1 MKKKRNLI
9 IILPNFKFGGA
20 GNSVFSFINFLK
32 KEEFNINI
40 ICVGSCDYKKLFN
53 KKVELFE
60 LENRGLFF
68 LFPKIIS
75 IIKKIQKN
83 HFKNIVYSNH
93 HYTNVYSIILKI
105 FFKNIYV
112 VGVERTCIYELSKY
126 FSLKDFIKKK
136 IIRLLVVNLY
146 KFSNFIISN
155 TKYTKKEIYK
165 FSKKNITQ
173 IYSPSIMKIK
183 KYKKKNINDK
193 VNLLWVG
200 RLSEEKSCEDLI
212 RSVKYINFKANIFI
226 LGDGKYYNAI
236 KKLVRKNQN
245 KNINIYLKKYIKN
258 PETYFSKSHI
268 LINTSYFE
276 GSNNAIIQGINN
288 NMLIL
293 ASNVP
298 GGNKELLKNNNFGYL
313 YKKDDEKDLALKL
326 NELNKYYNKL
336 HSKLKLKKKFLIY
349 FTDNFSNQ
357 KTLKI
362 INKL

>member
-136 IIRLLVVNLY
+136 NY
-146 KFSNFIISN
+146 KIISCQS
-155 TKYTKKEIYK
+155 I
-165 FSKKNITQ
+165 Q
-173 IYSPSIMKIK
+173 I
-183 KYKKKNINDK
+183 
-193 VNLLWVG
+193 
-200 RLSEEKSCEDLI
+200 
-212 RSVKYINFKANIFI
+212 F
-226 LGDGKYYNAI
+226 
-236 KKLVRKNQN
+236 
-245 KNINIYLKKYIKN
+245 
-258 PETYFSKSHI
+258 
-268 LINTSYFE
+268 
-276 GSNNAIIQGINN
+276 
-288 NMLIL
+288 
-293 ASNVP
+293 
-298 GGNKELLKNNNFGYL
+298 
-313 YKKDDEKDLALKL
+313 
-326 NELNKYYNKL
+326 
-336 HSKLKLKKKFLIY
+336 
-349 FTDNFSNQ
+349 
-357 KTLKI
+357 
-362 INKL
+362 